1 MSWLTQMDTGWI
13 EDGLLK
19 RRSNYSPVI
28 CFETTDPKRLQQLRY
43 YIGNDAELRGFDY
56 LFVYD
61 QWNGLHRLGASGD
74 TGAGRLAEE
83 PYKKSAGSSAMMQR
97 LGEESG
103 PMTQFKAVL
112 KEVDPFLKKH
122 RTIFLIQNV
131 AEHREAETGLQA
143 ALRSWAIDP
152 AVVSRG
158 SMIFLVTANVDRI
171 LDSFTRELSVIV
183 SVDPSSKKER
193 EEIITATARELEV
206 PLDDENRAELVM
218 ATAGLSLH
226 QMESILLEAYFTT
239 KGFPLFTIKNLKSSL
254 VKRSGVLEV
263 KDPELGFQ
271 DIGGYAVI
279 KEFIQK
285 YVINV
290 LRYADRAKRFALPLP
305 RGILLFGPPGT
316 GKSLFANALAR
327 EVNLPF
333 INLVTENIYSKWLG
347 ESGQNLKAA
356 ISLAEK
362 MSPAIVFIDE
372 IDRFGKRGVSAD
384 SAGEETKRVFSQF
397 LEWLGRPDRQSIIV
411 GTTNVPEHL
420 DEAFLRTGRF
430 DYKIPF
436 LYPGDTA
443 RLDILLVHLG
453 LKGGHRQRAPLAVDE
468 AELTGFLGEDIVP
481 VTRIF
486 SGAELEELTVR
497 AKRHAFDRGATGL
510 EPQDFIWGARTFR
523 VDERQRRAT
532 IETCMEQARKF
543 TDDQSFLDNLEKE
556 MGLDIG

>member
-1 MSWLTQMDTGWI
+1 LSWLTEMDTKWI

-28 CFETTDPKRLQQLRY
+28 CFETTDPKRLQQLRT
-43 YIGNDAELRGFDY
+43 YIGGDAELKRFDY

-61 QWNGLHRLGASGD
+61 QWNGLFRLSPGS
-74 TGAGRLAEE
+74 AGLSEE
-83 PYKKSAGSSAMMQR
+83 PYKKTGGGSALMQR
-97 LGEESG
+97 LGEEGG
-103 PMTQFKAVL
+103 PLTQFKAVL

-131 AEHREAETGLQA
+131 AEHREAETGLQS

-152 AVVSRG
+152 AVISRG
-158 SMIFLVTANVDRI
+158 SMVFLVTAEVDRI
-171 LDSFTRELSVIV
+171 LDSFTRELVVIV
-183 SVDPSSKKER
+183 SVDPSSKEER
-193 EEIITATARELEV
+193 QEIIDSTGRELEV
-206 PLDDENRAELVM
+206 PLDGEQRAELVL
-218 ATAGLSLH
+218 ATAGLNLH

-263 KDPELGFQ
+263 RDPQLGFQ
-271 DIGGYAVI
+271 DIGGYQVV
-279 KEFIQK
+279 KDFIEK

-347 ESGQNLKAA
+347 ESGQNLKNA
-356 ISLAEK
+356 ITLAEK
-362 MSPAIVFIDE
+362 MSPAIVFVDE
-372 IDRFGKRGVSAD
+372 IDRFGKRGVSSD

-411 GTTNVPEHL
+411 GTTNMPEQL
-420 DEAFLRTGRF
+420 DEAFTRTGRF

-436 LYPGDTA
+436 LYPGDAA
-443 RLDILLVHLG
+443 RLEILLVHLG
-453 LKGGHRQRAPLAVDE
+453 LKGGHRAPAPVTIPADQL
-468 AELTGFLGEDIVP
+468 LTFLNEDIVP
-481 VTRIF
+481 VTRNF
-486 SGAELEELTVR
+486 SGAELEELVVR
-497 AKRHAFDRGATGL
+497 AKRHAFDRSATGL
-510 EPQDFIWGARTFR
+510 EPQDFIWAARTFR
-523 VDERQRRAT
+523 VDERQRRLT
-532 IETCMEQARKF
+532 IETCLEQARHF
-543 TDDQSFLDNLEKE
+543 TDDQSFLDNLERE
-556 MGLDIG
+556 MGLELG

>member
-1 MSWLTQMDTGWI
+1 MSWLTQMDTQWI

-28 CFETTDPKRLQQLRY
+28 CFETTDPKRLQQLRT
-43 YIGNDAELRGFDY
+43 YIGGDAELRRFDY

-61 QWNGLHRLGASGD
+61 QWNGLFRLSPN
-74 TGAGRLAEE
+74 GAGLGEE
-83 PYKKSAGSSAMMQR
+83 PYKKTGGGSALMQR
-97 LGEESG
+97 LGEEGG

-122 RTIFLIQNV
+122 RSIFLIQNV
-131 AEHREAETGLQA
+131 AEHREAETGLQS

-152 AVVSRG
+152 AVISRG
-158 SMIFLVTANVDRI
+158 SMVFVVTAEVDRI
-171 LDSFTRELSVIV
+171 LDSFTRELVVIV
-183 SVDPSSKKER
+183 SVDASSKAER
-193 EEIITATARELEV
+193 QEIVDSTARELEV
-206 PLDDENRAELVM
+206 QLDGEQRAELVL
-218 ATAGLSLH
+218 ATAGLNLH

-263 KDPELGFQ
+263 RDPQLGFQ
-271 DIGGYAVI
+271 DIGGYQVV
-279 KEFIQK
+279 KDFIQK

-347 ESGQNLKAA
+347 ESGQNLKNA
-356 ISLAEK
+356 ITLAEK
-362 MSPAIVFIDE
+362 MSPAIVFVDE
-372 IDRFGKRGVSAD
+372 IDRFGKRGVSSD

-420 DEAFLRTGRF
+420 DEAFTRTGRF

-436 LYPGDTA
+436 LYPGDAA
-443 RLDILLVHLG
+443 RLEILLVHLG
-453 LKGGHRQRAPLAVDE
+453 LKGGHRDPAPLSMPME
-468 AELTGFLGEDIVP
+468 QLAEFLNEDIVP
-481 VTRIF
+481 VTRNF
-486 SGAELEELTVR
+486 SGAELEELIVR
-497 AKRHAFDRGATGL
+497 AKRHAFDRAAAGL
-510 EPQDFIWGARTFR
+510 DPQDFIWAARTFR
-523 VDERQRRAT
+523 VDERQRRLT
-532 IETCMEQARKF
+532 IETCLEQARQF
-543 TDDQSFLDNLEKE
+543 TDDQSFLDNLEHE
-556 MGLDIG
+556 MGLELG

>member
-1 MSWLTQMDTGWI
+1 MDTKWI

-19 RRSNYSPVI
+19 RRSNYSPII
-28 CFETTDPKRLQQLRY
+28 CIESTDPKRLQQLRS
-43 YIGNDAELRGFDY
+43 YIGADSELRRFDY

-61 QWNGLHRLGASGD
+61 QWNGLHRLSPTNQG
-74 TGAGRLAEE
+74 LIEE
-83 PYKKSAGSSAMMQR
+83 AHKKAQSSSPVMQR
-97 LGEESG
+97 LGEEAG
-103 PMTQFKAVL
+103 PMTQFKSVL
-112 KEVDPFLKKH
+112 KEVDPYLKKH
-122 RTIFLIQNV
+122 RSIFLIQNV
-131 AEHREAETGLQA
+131 AEHREAETGLQS

-152 AVVSRG
+152 TVVSRG
-158 SMIFLVTANVDRI
+158 SIIFLVTADVDRI
-171 LDSFTRELSVIV
+171 LDSFTRELVVIMP
-183 SVDPSSKKER
+183 VDPSSRGER
-193 EEIITATARELEV
+193 EEIVLSTAKELEV
-206 PLDDENRAELVM
+206 ALDEEQRAELVM
-218 ATAGLSLH
+218 ATAGLNLH

-239 KGFPLFTIKNLKSSL
+239 RSFPLSAIKNLKSSL

-263 KDPELGFQ
+263 KDPDFGFE
-271 DIGGYAVI
+271 DIGGYQVV
-279 KEFIQK
+279 KDFIQK

-347 ESGQNLKAA
+347 ESGQNLKNA
-356 ISLAEK
+356 ITLAEK

-397 LEWLGRPDRQSIIV
+397 LEWLGRTDRQSIIV
-411 GTTNVPEHL
+411 GTTNVPDHL

-436 LYPGDTA
+436 LYPGDDA
-443 RLDILLVHLG
+443 RIDILRVHLG
-453 LKGGHRQRAPLAVDE
+453 LKGEHRQRAPLAMEPADME
-468 AELTGFLGEDIVP
+468 AFLAEDIVP
-481 VTRIF
+481 VTRNF
-486 SGAELEELTVR
+486 SGAELEELVVR

-510 EPQDFIWGARTFR
+510 DAADFISGARTFR
-523 VDERQRRAT
+523 VDERQRRQT
-532 IETCMEQARKF
+532 IEICLEQARRF
-543 TDDQSFLDNLEKE
+543 TDDQSFLDNLEEE
-556 MGLDIG
+556 MGAELE

>member
-1 MSWLTQMDTGWI
+1 LSWLTQMDTDWI

-28 CFETTDPKRLQQLRY
+28 CFETTDPKRLQQLRS
-43 YIGNDAELRGFDY
+43 YIGADSELKRFDY

-61 QWNGLHRLGASGD
+61 QWNGLFRLSPTNQGLS
-74 TGAGRLAEE
+74 EE
-83 PYKKSAGSSAMMQR
+83 AHKKSQTSSAMMQR
-97 LGEESG
+97 LGEEAG
-103 PMTQFKAVL
+103 PMTQFKSVL

-131 AEHREAETGLQA
+131 AEHREAETGLQS

-152 AVVSRG
+152 TVVSRG
-158 SMIFLVTANVDRI
+158 SMIFLVTADVDRI
-171 LDSFTRELSVIV
+171 LDSFTRELVVIV
-183 SVDPSSKKER
+183 AVDPSSRSER
-193 EEIITATARELEV
+193 EQIALSTARELEV
-206 PLDDENRAELVM
+206 GLDEEQRAELVM
-218 ATAGLSLH
+218 ATAGLNLH

-271 DIGGYAVI
+271 DIGGYQVV
-279 KEFIQK
+279 KDFIQK

-347 ESGQNLKAA
+347 ESGQNLKNA
-356 ISLAEK
+356 ITLAEK

-397 LEWLGRPDRQSIIV
+397 LEWLGRTDRQSIIV
-411 GTTNVPEHL
+411 GTTNVPDHL

-436 LYPGDTA
+436 LYPGDDA
-443 RLDILLVHLG
+443 RLEILRVHLG
-453 LKGGHRQRAPLAVDE
+453 LKGEHRLRAPLAMDDE
-468 AELTGFLGEDIVP
+468 ELERFLGEDVVP
-481 VTRIF
+481 VTRNF
-486 SGAELEELTVR
+486 SGAELEELVVR
-497 AKRHAFDRGATGL
+497 AKRQAFDRGASGL
-510 EPQDFIWGARTFR
+510 GPQDFISAARTFR
-523 VDERQRRAT
+523 VDEGQRRAT
-532 IETCMEQARKF
+532 IESCLEQARRF

-556 MGLDIG
+556 MSFDLG

>member
-1 MSWLTQMDTGWI
+1 MDRKWI

-28 CFETTDPKRLQQLRY
+28 CFETTDPKRLQQLRTF
-43 YIGNDAELRGFDY
+43 IANDAELKRFEY

-61 QWNGLHRLGASGD
+61 QWNGLY
-74 TGAGRLAEE
+74 RLAPSATGLGEE
-83 PYKKSAGSSAMMQR
+83 PYKKTVGSTVLMQR
-97 LGEESG
+97 LGEEG
-103 PMTQFKAVL
+103 GALTQFKAVL
-112 KEVDPFLKKH
+112 KEVDTFLKKH
-122 RTIFLIQNV
+122 RCLFLIQNV

-152 AVVSRG
+152 ALVSKG
-158 SMIFLVTANVDRI
+158 SMIFLVTAEVDRI
-171 LDSFTRELSVIV
+171 LDSFTRELTVIISVE
-183 SVDPSSKKER
+183 SSSKGER
-193 EEIITATARELEV
+193 EQIITSTARELEV
-206 PLDDENRAELVM
+206 KLDEEQQAELVM
-218 ATAGLSLH
+218 ATAGLNLH

-239 KGFPLFTIKNLKSSL
+239 KGFPLFTIKTLKSNL

-271 DIGGYAVI
+271 DIGGYQVI

-347 ESGQNLKAA
+347 ESGQNLKNA
-356 ISLAEK
+356 ITLAEK

-372 IDRFGKRGVSAD
+372 IDRFGKRGGSAD
-384 SAGEETKRVFSQF
+384 SAGEETRRVFSQF
-397 LEWLGRPDRQSIIV
+397 LEWLGRTDRQSIIV

-420 DEAFLRTGRF
+420 DEAFTRTGRF

-436 LYPGDTA
+436 LYPGEGA

-453 LKGGHRQRAPLAVDE
+453 LKGGHRNRAPMSVPDDE
-468 AELTGFLGEDIVP
+468 LIRFLSEDIVP
-481 VTRIF
+481 VTRNF
-486 SGAELEELTVR
+486 SGAELEELVVR
-497 AKRHAFDRGATGL
+497 AKRNAFDRAATGL
-510 EPQDFIWGARTFR
+510 APQDLIFAARTFR
-523 VDERQRRAT
+523 VDEGQRRAT
-532 IETCMEQARKF
+532 IETCLEQARKF
-543 TDDQSFLDNLEKE
+543 TDDQSFLDSLERE
-556 MGLDIG
+556 MGVELG

>member
-1 MSWLTQMDTGWI
+1 LSWLTQMDTKWI
-13 EDGLLK
+13 EEGLLK

-28 CFETTDPKRLQQLRY
+28 CFETTDPKRLQQLRS
-43 YIGNDAELRGFDY
+43 YIGADQELRRFDY
-56 LFVYD
+56 LYVYD
-61 QWNGLHRLGASGD
+61 QWNGLFRLSPSGQ
-74 TGAGRLAEE
+74 GLAEE
-83 PYKKSAGSSAMMQR
+83 PYKKAPGGSALMQR
-97 LGEESG
+97 LGEDGG

-122 RTIFLIQNV
+122 RSIFLIQNV
-131 AEHREAETGLQA
+131 AEHREAETGLQS

-152 AVVSRG
+152 TVISRG
-158 SMIFLVTANVDRI
+158 SMIFLVTADVDRI
-171 LDSFTRELSVIV
+171 LDSFTRELVVIV
-183 SVDPSSKKER
+183 SVDPSSRNER
-193 EEIITATARELEV
+193 EHITTATARELEV
-206 PLDDENRAELVM
+206 QLDEEQQAELVL
-218 ATAGLSLH
+218 ATAGLNLH
-226 QMESILLEAYFTT
+226 QMESILLEAYYTT
-239 KGFPLFTIKNLKSSL
+239 KGFPLFAIKNLKSGL

-263 KDPELGFQ
+263 KDPELGFA
-271 DIGGYAVI
+271 DIGGYHVV

-290 LRYADRAKRFALPLP
+290 LRFADRAKRFALPLP

-347 ESGQNLKAA
+347 ESGQNLKNA
-356 ISLAEK
+356 ITLAEK

-372 IDRFGKRGVSAD
+372 IDRFGKRGVSSD

-397 LEWLGRPDRQSIIV
+397 LEWLGRTDRQSIIV
-411 GTTNVPEHL
+411 GTTNVPDHL

-436 LYPGDTA
+436 LYPGDAA

-453 LKGGHRQRAPLAVDE
+453 IKGGHRARAPVSISDE
-468 AELTGFLGEDIVP
+468 ELQRFMVEDVVP
-481 VTRIF
+481 VTRNF
-486 SGAELEELTVR
+486 SGAELEELVVR
-497 AKRHAFDRGATGL
+497 AKRHAFDRAATGL
-510 EPQDFIWGARTFR
+510 GPGDFISAARTFR
-523 VDERQRRAT
+523 VDERQRRDT
-532 IETCMEQARKF
+532 IETCLEQARRF

-556 MGLDIG
+556 MGLDLEDSR

>member
-1 MSWLTQMDTGWI
+1 MSWLTRMDTKWI

-19 RRSNYSPVI
+19 RRSNYSPII
-28 CFETTDPKRLQQLRY
+28 CIESTDPKRLQQLRS
-43 YIGNDAELRGFDY
+43 YIGADSELRRFDY

-61 QWNGLHRLGASGD
+61 QWNGLHRLSPTNQG
-74 TGAGRLAEE
+74 LIEE
-83 PYKKSAGSSAMMQR
+83 AHKKAQSSSPVMQR
-97 LGEESG
+97 LGEEAG
-103 PMTQFKAVL
+103 PMTQFKSVL
-112 KEVDPFLKKH
+112 KEVDPYLKKH
-122 RTIFLIQNV
+122 RSIFLIQNV
-131 AEHREAETGLQA
+131 AEHREAETGLQS

-152 AVVSRG
+152 TVVSRG
-158 SMIFLVTANVDRI
+158 SVIFLVTADVDRI
-171 LDSFTRELSVIV
+171 LDSFTRELVVIMT
-183 SVDPSSKKER
+183 VDPSSRSER
-193 EEIITATARELEV
+193 EEIVLSTAKELEV
-206 PLDDENRAELVM
+206 ALDEEQRAELVM
-218 ATAGLSLH
+218 ATGGLNLH

-239 KGFPLFTIKNLKSSL
+239 RSFPLSAVKNLKSSL

-263 KDPELGFQ
+263 KDPDFGFD
-271 DIGGYAVI
+271 DIGGYQVV
-279 KEFIQK
+279 KDFIQK

-347 ESGQNLKAA
+347 ESGQNLKNA
-356 ISLAEK
+356 ITLAEK

-397 LEWLGRPDRQSIIV
+397 LEWLGRTDRQSIIV
-411 GTTNVPEHL
+411 GTTNVPDHL

-436 LYPGDTA
+436 LYPGDDA
-443 RLDILLVHLG
+443 RIDILRVHLG
-453 LKGGHRQRAPLAVDE
+453 LKGEHRQRPPLAMEQADLE
-468 AELTGFLGEDIVP
+468 TFLAEDIVP
-481 VTRIF
+481 VTRNF
-486 SGAELEELTVR
+486 SGAELEELVVR

-510 EPQDFIWGARTFR
+510 DAADFIAGARTFR
-523 VDERQRRAT
+523 VDERQRRQT
-532 IETCMEQARKF
+532 IEVCLEQARRF
-543 TDDQSFLDNLEKE
+543 TDDQSFLDNLEQE
-556 MGLDIG
+556 MGSELE

>member
-1 MSWLTQMDTGWI
+1 MSWLTRMDTKWI

-19 RRSNYSPVI
+19 RRSNYSPII
-28 CFETTDPKRLQQLRY
+28 CIESTDPKRLQQLRS
-43 YIGNDAELRGFDY
+43 YIGADSELRRFDY

-61 QWNGLHRLGASGD
+61 QWNGLHRLSPTNQG
-74 TGAGRLAEE
+74 LIEE
-83 PYKKSAGSSAMMQR
+83 AHKKAQSSSPVMQR
-97 LGEESG
+97 LGEEAG
-103 PMTQFKAVL
+103 PMTQFKSVL
-112 KEVDPFLKKH
+112 KEVDPYLKKH
-122 RTIFLIQNV
+122 RSIFLIQNV
-131 AEHREAETGLQA
+131 AEHREAETGLQS

-152 AVVSRG
+152 TVVSRG
-158 SMIFLVTANVDRI
+158 SIIFLVTADVDRI
-171 LDSFTRELSVIV
+171 LDSFTRELVVIMP
-183 SVDPSSKKER
+183 VDPSSRGER
-193 EEIITATARELEV
+193 EEIVLSTAKELEV
-206 PLDDENRAELVM
+206 ALDEEQRAELVM
-218 ATAGLSLH
+218 ATAGLNLH

-239 KGFPLFTIKNLKSSL
+239 RSFPLSAIKNLKSSL

-263 KDPELGFQ
+263 KDPDFGFE
-271 DIGGYAVI
+271 DIGGYQVV
-279 KEFIQK
+279 KDFIQK

-347 ESGQNLKAA
+347 ESGQNLKNA
-356 ISLAEK
+356 ITLAEK

-397 LEWLGRPDRQSIIV
+397 LEWLGRTDRQSIIV
-411 GTTNVPEHL
+411 GTTNVPDHL

-436 LYPGDTA
+436 LYPGDDA
-443 RLDILLVHLG
+443 RIDILRVHLG
-453 LKGGHRQRAPLAVDE
+453 LKGEHRQRAPLAMEPADME
-468 AELTGFLGEDIVP
+468 AFLAEDIVP
-481 VTRIF
+481 VTRNF
-486 SGAELEELTVR
+486 SGAELEELVVR

-510 EPQDFIWGARTFR
+510 DAADFISGARTFR
-523 VDERQRRAT
+523 VDERQRRQT
-532 IETCMEQARKF
+532 IEICLEQARRF
-543 TDDQSFLDNLEKE
+543 TDDQSFLDNLEEE
-556 MGLDIG
+556 MGAELE

>member
-1 MSWLTQMDTGWI
+1 MSWLLQMDRKWI

-28 CFETTDPKRLQQLRY
+28 CFETTDPKRLQQLRTF
-43 YIGNDAELRGFDY
+43 IANDGELKRFEY

-61 QWNGLHRLGASGD
+61 QWNGLYRLAPSA
-74 TGAGRLAEE
+74 AGLAEE
-83 PYKKSAGSSAMMQR
+83 PYKRNVGSTALMQR
-97 LGEESG
+97 LGEEG
-103 PMTQFKAVL
+103 GALTQFKAVL
-112 KEVDPFLKKH
+112 KEVDGFLKKH
-122 RTIFLIQNV
+122 KCLFIIQNV

-152 AVVSRG
+152 LLVSKG
-158 SMIFLVTANVDRI
+158 SMIFLVTAEVDRI
-171 LDSFTRELSVIV
+171 LDSFTRELTVII
-183 SVDPSSKKER
+183 SVDASSKAER
-193 EEIITATARELEV
+193 EQIITSTARELEV
-206 PLDDENRAELVM
+206 KLDDEQRAELVM
-218 ATAGLSLH
+218 ATAGLNLH

-239 KGFPLFTIKNLKSSL
+239 KGFPLFTIKNLKSNL

-271 DIGGYAVI
+271 DIGGYQVI

-290 LRYADRAKRFALPLP
+290 LRYAERAKRFALPLP

-347 ESGQNLKAA
+347 ESGQNLKNA
-356 ISLAEK
+356 ITLAEK

-372 IDRFGKRGVSAD
+372 IDRFGKRGGSAD
-384 SAGEETKRVFSQF
+384 SAGEETRRVFSQF
-397 LEWLGRPDRQSIIV
+397 LEWLGRTDRQSIIV

-420 DEAFLRTGRF
+420 DEAFTRTGRF

-436 LYPGDTA
+436 LYPGESA
-443 RLDILLVHLG
+443 RLEILMVHLG
-453 LKGGHRQRAPLAVDE
+453 MRGGHRNRAPMSLSDE
-468 AELTGFLGEDIVP
+468 ELGAFLLEDIVP
-481 VTRIF
+481 VTRNF
-486 SGAELEELTVR
+486 SGAELEELVIR
-497 AKRHAFDRGATGL
+497 AKRHAFDRAAAGL
-510 EPQDFIWGARTFR
+510 GPQDLIWAARTFR
-523 VDERQRRAT
+523 VDEQQRRET
-532 IETCMEQARKF
+532 IETCLEQARKF
-543 TDDQSFLDNLEKE
+543 TDDQSFLDNLEQE
-556 MGLDIG
+556 MGLELG

>member
-1 MSWLTQMDTGWI
+1 MSWLLQMDTKWI

-28 CFETTDPKRLQQLRY
+28 CFETTDPKRLQQLRTF
-43 YIGNDAELRGFDY
+43 IGNDGDLKRFDY

-61 QWNGLHRLGASGD
+61 QWNGLFRLSPSGQ
-74 TGAGRLAEE
+74 GLAEE
-83 PYKKSAGSSAMMQR
+83 PYKRTGSGSAVMQR
-97 LGEESG
+97 LGDDGG

-112 KEVDPFLKKH
+112 KEADPFLKKH

-152 AVVSRG
+152 TVVSKG
-158 SMIFLVTANVDRI
+158 SMILLVTAEVDRI
-171 LDSFTRELSVIV
+171 LDPFTRELVVIV
-183 SVDPSSKKER
+183 PVDPSSRSER
-193 EEIITATARELEV
+193 ERIVTSTARELEV
-206 PLDDENRAELVM
+206 QMDEEQRAELVM
-218 ATAGLSLH
+218 ATAGLNLH
-226 QMESILLEAYFTT
+226 QMESILLEAYYTT
-239 KGFPLFTIKNLKSSL
+239 RGFPLFTIKNLKSGL

-271 DIGGYAVI
+271 DIGGYQVI
-279 KEFIQK
+279 KDFIQK

-290 LRYADRAKRFALPLP
+290 LRFADRAKRFALPLP

-347 ESGQNLKAA
+347 ESGQNLKNA
-356 ISLAEK
+356 ITLAEK

-372 IDRFGKRGVSAD
+372 IDRFGKRGVSSD

-397 LEWLGRPDRQSIIV
+397 LEWLGRTDRQSIIV
-411 GTTNVPEHL
+411 GTTNVPDHL

-436 LYPGDTA
+436 LYPGDSA
-443 RLDILLVHLG
+443 RLDILQVHLG
-453 LKGGHRQRAPLAVDE
+453 MRGGHRARAPLTMSDE
-468 AELTGFLGEDIVP
+468 AARRFLAEDVVP
-481 VTRIF
+481 VTRNF
-486 SGAELEELTVR
+486 SGAELEELIVR
-497 AKRHAFDRGATGL
+497 AKRHAFDRGASGL
-510 EPQDFIWGARTFR
+510 AHEHFLSAARTFR

-532 IETCMEQARKF
+532 IETCLEQARRF
-543 TDDQSFLDNLEKE
+543 TDDQAFLDHLEQE
-556 MGLDIG
+556 MDSELL